1 MADANSGKAATSV
14 QVRLSTTMLDMDMGT
29 NTVALQPNGP
39 GSYRTQGELS
49 MSGHWQ
55 IRILVR
61 TADDVLHEATIKL
74 DTAA

>member
-1 MADANSGKAATSV
+1 
-14 QVRLSTTMLDMDMGT
+14 MLDMDMGT